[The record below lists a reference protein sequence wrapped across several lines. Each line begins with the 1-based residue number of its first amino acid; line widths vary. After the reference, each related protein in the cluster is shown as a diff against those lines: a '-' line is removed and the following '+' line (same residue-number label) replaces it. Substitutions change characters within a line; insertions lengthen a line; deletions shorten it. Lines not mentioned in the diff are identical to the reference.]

1 MLFLSGVLFISGYNI
16 MPANFGDIP
25 LDLSKDATKLR
36 ADAWNFAVESGEV
49 TPLSGGQLERG
60 TKYGQVQLVYEG
72 DNVFTRENLLS
83 IKHYEETLFN
93 RSSYRTEICLLH
105 GTAKHPTLQ
114 APANPTLQG
123 TPNGPQQGTGN
134 PTLKGTPNP
143 TQQGTANLTL
153 QGTANPTIQGTAN
166 PTLQGTANPTLQG
179 TANRTQQGTA
189 NRICAKPLSILRFF
203 DGTYAAINSTLYDP
217 NFENIAGV
225 LYTASM
231 NKKSNALLN
240 FHLGKDARISPTEVS
255 SPYTRSLFFTGWP
268 LKGYKSNTD
277 RQDDQKKELDKK
289 VVEIF
294 WDSFDEKYNDGV
306 GEMNFYY
313 FSVSLWT
320 AALQKQI
327 IYDMMLA
334 VASLCFIFSFC
345 WFQTGSL
352 WITSWG
358 IFGIFSSFNI
368 TNLLYRIVLDYRYF
382 GVFHVM
388 SIFIILGIGSDN
400 IFVFMDSWKQSE
412 NNKYKSLAHRLSD
425 VYRKSA
431 KTMFVTS
438 ITTIVAF
445 LSNAPSP
452 LLSISS
458 FGIFSAVLIFVN
470 YLTAILFFP
479 TVVMY
484 HHESRKGRCWC
495 CALYCSHQNPDN
507 DLLEGSVRESSRRKK
522 KTILEYVIEFFDGW
536 FFRNIVTHKYV
547 RWFVLVVSAV
557 IIGVAISFATQLEPD
572 REQTQV
578 WRSDTN
584 WATFR
589 HLSNNA
595 FKKSQEDHA
604 VVVSIIWGL
613 KEQDRSECH
622 HSDFKCKGKT
632 VFDRSFD
639 LNPPPCQTAMLD
651 LCKELKA
658 PSHAQEN
665 TLKLRRNEVT
675 GEVEIKC
682 VFERMDEYLKEEAK
696 KSKYPNGSDFS
707 FVINAN
713 KMQNMMYYNPDLY
726 NVSLLSDSYY
736 RYFEIGLG
744 YFITDGGSKK
754 YATTYDFKKYQ
765 SLLGGVMD
773 PTLSRTASNNTY
785 LQGNTYGHRL
795 AYVAITVN
803 TTLNPSSLGYE
814 EGLPIYRDWEDFVNN
829 KMKTFPSSCNNAF
842 QATVTHSFNVWHW
855 VKVQQV
861 RIYIYRF
868 RSSKQC
874 IT

>member
-1 MLFLSGVLFISGYNI
+1 MLFLTGVLFISGYNI

-25 LDLSKDATKLR
+25 LDLSKDSTKLR
-36 ADAWNFAVESGEV
+36 ADAWNFAVESGQV

-93 RSSYRTEICLLH
+93 CSSYQTEICLLQ

-114 APANPTLQG
+114 GTANPTLQG
-123 TPNGPQQGTGN
+123 TANGTSQRTANGKLQRSENGT
-134 PTLKGTPNP
+134 L
-143 TQQGTANLTL
+143 QGTANGTL
-153 QGTANPTIQGTAN
+153 QGTANPTIQGTANPTIQGTAN

-179 TANRTQQGTA
+179 TANPTIQGTAKPTQQGTANPTIQGTANPTLQGTANPTLQGTLKGTQQGTA
-189 NRICAKPLSILRFF
+189 NRACAKPLSILRFF

-231 NKKSNALLN
+231 NKKSSALLN
-240 FHLGKDARISPTEVS
+240 FHLGEDARISPTEVS
-255 SPYTRSLFFTGWP
+255 SPYTRSFFFTGWP

-277 RQDDQKKELDKK
+277 SQDDQKKELDKK

-484 HHESRKGRCWC
+484 HHESRKG
-495 CALYCSHQNPDN
+495 
-507 DLLEGSVRESSRRKK
+507 
-522 KTILEYVIEFFDGW
+522 
-536 FFRNIVTHKYV
+536 
-547 RWFVLVVSAV
+547 
-557 IIGVAISFATQLEPD
+557 
-572 REQTQV
+572 
-578 WRSDTN
+578 
-584 WATFR
+584 
-589 HLSNNA
+589 
-595 FKKSQEDHA
+595 
-604 VVVSIIWGL
+604 
-613 KEQDRSECH
+613 
-622 HSDFKCKGKT
+622 
-632 VFDRSFD
+632 
-639 LNPPPCQTAMLD
+639 M
-651 LCKELKA
+651 
-658 PSHAQEN
+658 
-665 TLKLRRNEVT
+665 
-675 GEVEIKC
+675 
-682 VFERMDEYLKEEAK
+682 
-696 KSKYPNGSDFS
+696 
-707 FVINAN
+707 
-713 KMQNMMYYNPDLY
+713 
-726 NVSLLSDSYY
+726 
-736 RYFEIGLG
+736 
-744 YFITDGGSKK
+744 
-754 YATTYDFKKYQ
+754 
-765 SLLGGVMD
+765 
-773 PTLSRTASNNTY
+773 
-785 LQGNTYGHRL
+785 
-795 AYVAITVN
+795 
-803 TTLNPSSLGYE
+803 
-814 EGLPIYRDWEDFVNN
+814 
-829 KMKTFPSSCNNAF
+829 
-842 QATVTHSFNVWHW
+842 
-855 VKVQQV
+855 
-861 RIYIYRF
+861 
-868 RSSKQC
+868 
-874 IT
+874 